1 MNVVRVPQN
10 ALVVAILLAIRG
22 AESDAN
28 EAEFDDT
35 NFDAAPASLSTP
47 PRGPS
52 ISFFAICAVL
62 LLSGAAA
69 AATLW
74 SKSAPATANLTSPG
88 IEMRPVPTE
97 DPGANNEPDADDE
110 AASDDSDN
118 AGSSSA
124 HLMRR
129 SGFMWDSWFESARRA
144 NDHISLAGK
153 TAVVLGGTGTVGLGI
168 ATRLLELGANVV
180 IVGRN
185 DAATRHLQP
194 LPGSTLR
201 FVCCDASLLAD
212 ARAAVEK
219 VKAVPEIAE
228 VGLDFLVVV
237 SGIYA
242 DHHEE
247 TSEGRDRLMAI
258 TFWTRMVFVIKLMP
272 QLARRSGCV
281 ICPHRGTMD
290 SRVMQPVD
298 LNDLDM
304 KRSAYSF
311 FTVTPK
317 AGQLIDAVFKELT
330 RRNPTAGVRF
340 VHTHPGIILKPGF
353 DEWPLLVRSGIRLF
367 GPLIAR
373 TAAQNADVS
382 VQMLLHPATSPSTST
397 AAKPPTTFEVRDGWG
412 NPGKMTGWVEADDAA
427 AAAAFEAVLRAVGS
441 TGFGLMGLGF
451 TPIPDD
457 KAFAVLR
464 RSLELGANFW
474 NSGEFY
480 GAPDPTLN
488 LQMLNRYFTAFP
500 EDADRVVLSV
510 KGGMKLTPEG
520 RPLAPDGSPEGVR
533 RSINNILRIL
543 DGKKKIDIF
552 ECARVDPAVP
562 IEVTVAAIAEFVREG
577 KVGAIGLSE
586 ASAAT
591 LRRAHA
597 VHPIAALEM
606 EVSIVAREV
615 FEPGP
620 GASPSIAA
628 TCAELGVPIVAYSP
642 LGRGLLAGRW
652 TRVADVPPSLQF
664 YSPRFRPENFD
675 LNMQL
680 TDRLRAV
687 AGRKGIS
694 LAQLALGWVR
704 AISGAGTMEDAAA
717 GRPTMLPLPGATSV
731 ERLEENLAAVVL
743 TPEELQ
749 EVEAI
754 AASCTI
760 HGTRYNEEQMQHL
773 IH

>member
-1 MNVVRVPQN
+1 MNVIRVPQN
-10 ALVVAILLAIRG
+10 ALVVAILLAIRS

-74 SKSAPATANLTSPG
+74 SKSAPATANLTSLG

-97 DPGANNEPDADDE
+97 DPGANNEQDADDE
-110 AASDDSDN
+110 VASDDSDN

-144 NDHISLAGK
+144 NDRVSLAGK

-168 ATRLLELGANVV
+168 AARLLELGANVV

-201 FVCCDASLLAD
+201 FVRCDASLLAD

-219 VKAVPEIAE
+219 VQAVPEIAE

-272 QLARRSGCV
+272 QLARRSGC
-281 ICPHRGTMD
+281 
-290 SRVMQPVD
+290 PVD
-298 LNDLDM
+298 LDDLDM
-304 KRSAYSF
+304 KKCAYSF

-317 AGQLIDAVFKELT
+317 AGQLIDAVFKELA

-382 VQMLLHPATSPSTST
+382 VQMLLHPATGPSAAT
-397 AAKPPTTFEVRDGWG
+397 AAKPATTFEVRDGWG

-427 AAAAFEAVLRAVGS
+427 AAAAFEAVLR
-441 TGFGLMGLGF
+441 
-451 TPIPDD
+451 I
-457 KAFAVLR
+457 
-464 RSLELGANFW
+464 
-474 NSGEFY
+474 
-480 GAPDPTLN
+480 
-488 LQMLNRYFTAFP
+488 
-500 EDADRVVLSV
+500 
-510 KGGMKLTPEG
+510 
-520 RPLAPDGSPEGVR
+520 
-533 RSINNILRIL
+533 
-543 DGKKKIDIF
+543 
-552 ECARVDPAVP
+552 
-562 IEVTVAAIAEFVREG
+562 
-577 KVGAIGLSE
+577 
-586 ASAAT
+586 
-591 LRRAHA
+591 
-597 VHPIAALEM
+597 
-606 EVSIVAREV
+606 
-615 FEPGP
+615 
-620 GASPSIAA
+620 
-628 TCAELGVPIVAYSP
+628 
-642 LGRGLLAGRW
+642 
-652 TRVADVPPSLQF
+652 
-664 YSPRFRPENFD
+664 
-675 LNMQL
+675 
-680 TDRLRAV
+680 
-687 AGRKGIS
+687 
-694 LAQLALGWVR
+694 
-704 AISGAGTMEDAAA
+704 
-717 GRPTMLPLPGATSV
+717 
-731 ERLEENLAAVVL
+731 
-743 TPEELQ
+743 
-749 EVEAI
+749 
-754 AASCTI
+754 
-760 HGTRYNEEQMQHL
+760 
-773 IH
+773 